1 MDLAVLDLI
10 AIIMTIAGMVTALS
24 VLYTKFIKPI
34 KKVVKQV
41 EDNTKAIKD
50 LEDNKVV
57 KQVETN
63 TQDIKNLED
72 KISKIK
78 TDRVQDDI
86 FNTEVRAVLFES
98 LIAILDGL
106 EQGGAN
112 HTVTEQ
118 KKKLIKFMSQ
128 QLGSKKKK

>member
-1 MDLAVLDLI
+1 MQALAVVDLI
-10 AIIMTIAGMVTALS
+10 AIIMTTAGLASAFSL
-24 VLYTKFIKPI
+24 LYAKFIKPI

-41 EDNTKAIKD
+41 EDNA
-50 LEDNKVV
+50 
-57 KQVETN
+57 QS
-63 TQDIKNLED
+63 IKNLED

-78 TDRVQDDI
+78 TDRVDDDS
-86 FNTEVRAVLFES
+86 FNTEIRAVLFES

-106 EQGGAN
+106 EQQGCN
-112 HTVTEQ
+112 HGVTEQ

>member
-1 MDLAVLDLI
+1 MQLTIGDLI
-10 AIIMTIAGMVTALS
+10 AIIIMIAGLVSAFSL
-24 VLYTKFIKPI
+24 LYAKFVKPI

-41 EDNTKAIKD
+41 ETNA
-50 LEDNKVV
+50 ENV
-57 KQVETN
+57 KS
-63 TQDIKNLED
+63 LED
-72 KISKIK
+72 KISRIK
-78 TDRVQDDI
+78 TDRVDDDS
-86 FNTEVRAVLFES
+86 FNAEIRAVLFES